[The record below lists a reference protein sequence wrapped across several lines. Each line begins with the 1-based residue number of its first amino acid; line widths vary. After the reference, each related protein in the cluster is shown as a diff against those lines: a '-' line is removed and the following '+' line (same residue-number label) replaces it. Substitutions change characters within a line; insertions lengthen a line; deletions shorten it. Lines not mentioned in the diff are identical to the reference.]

1 MDLGNIVYII
11 AVIAYFIY
19 QATKKKG
26 AQDIPESNENQPE
39 PPQKGLT
46 FEEILREIR
55 NAQNPPA
62 SETPRPP
69 KPEPAK
75 PSPLPP
81 HLPQAKSQKRDRFEP
96 VEEMDDEATFYE
108 GSYAASKKN
117 PYMAH
122 APATQIPSLSERK
135 IDYDAL
141 TKKKINPYAE
151 KLKNPQNVKEA
162 IILSEIL
169 QRKHF

>member
-26 AQDIPESNENQPE
+26 AQDLPESTENQPE

-62 SETPRPP
+62 AETPRPP
-69 KPEPAK
+69 KPEPVK
-75 PSPLPP
+75 STPLPP
-81 HLPQAKSQKRDRFEP
+81 HLPEAKAQKRNRFEP
-96 VEEMDDEATFYE
+96 VEEVDDEARFYE
-108 GSYAASKKN
+108 GAFATQKKN
-117 PYMAH
+117 TYQAYSQ
-122 APATQIPSLSERK
+122 TTIPEIPGVK
-135 IDYDAL
+135 VDYDAL
-141 TKKKINPYAE
+141 TKKKVNPYSE
-151 KLKNPQNVKEA
+151 KLKNPKNVREA